1 MSRSRHGRSS
11 KLVRKEDLSK
21 KKTSQLNKASKIMTK
36 KVTLVKALS
45 TGKLKQLMQERN
57 NVKKKSKTKPPV
69 PVRSLLTRAG
79 AARRSLDQTDVLFQ
93 NPESLSCN
101 GFTMSLR
108 STSLIQR
115 LSRPPVVVMRS
126 EKIPSSKTLEKEDKC
141 KYGVLAESKEC
152 IEIEKETDKSQESLI
167 SPDKEDPIVVTS
179 VAAPSK
185 DNGQEN
191 MPFNE
196 DATWFQH
203 IENSMKSIPT
213 HSSLLTQIS
222 EVSEENCK
230 CEGLFLEKL
239 LNDSSDPVQALAQD
253 SMPIPLFKNAA
264 HVVTSKSS
272 PNMQLKDLDSRA
284 KFLKLAD
291 SYLEPLKEK
300 PDSYQ
305 PSCYKGNSEL
315 DLQDIMVPSGSIF
328 PTSLADYLLAGAD
341 QQEAI
346 HGSLDQPVT
355 QNTASDLQEAHGAMQ
370 TWTLDS
376 GQIASSLPNFEK
388 SLVAATTGI
397 VDQEMLKPYDTCLL
411 SKLPSNNHNF
421 TIIPESELNK
431 ESNPLSEDPKL
442 APSDPGQMDGES
454 LRISAANVISVSMAF
469 SSPTSYTC
477 PFSYTTLLPT
487 LEKKK
492 RKRCGIC
499 EPCQQKVNCGECIY
513 CKKRKYSH
521 QVCKMRKCEELKK
534 KPMVIVPFE
543 VIKENKRPQRE
554 KKPKVLK
561 IHLENKLVNG
571 PRSESME
578 NNKCGNGEKQRLKLN
593 QNILENVQTNEE
605 DTMTGI
611 EVEKWSENKKSHLT
625 IHVKG
630 DTSGPATE
638 TENLKNSED
647 NEKKTLL
654 SDLTEPPKFFAQ
666 TVKNGIKNVYYS
678 PAEADVSLKK
688 VKFEKTPEF
697 IDHDTESHLAPSLG
711 STTSSEDRAGALVPG
726 IYHAHLKKEESI
738 LVLQKTDSICHS
750 TQDPTDIFLNS
761 NISAQ
766 ENPSHVVTWGKG
778 FNQEEVTEREPIR
791 ELKQDTSLIQPCLLS
806 LMRDRRLTLEQVV
819 AIEALTQLSETPS
832 ENSSQSK
839 SEKIGETAQVTTNL
853 LHSCKAILCSV
864 GSPAGK
870 DFQDPD
876 LKIDSLVLHPCPSLE
891 KQTPRKPVLY
901 NGQNNS
907 KLHNSLMTN
916 HSASKTHA
924 SSRVTKSGTI
934 IEPSSNSSRNHSN
947 KEIVLQGRITVGK
960 CAKSAHGLQTS
971 SQLAFCRQLQE
982 STSKKFDSKNNLS
995 YRNTSHSQI
1004 EEDVAAQLTQLAS
1017 IIESNNAKLEGK
1029 EGAKTFPIL
1038 ECHNAQ
1044 QKYNQEQSSFQE
1056 KPPVPIRNNRGSLL
1070 AKQKPSSY
1078 KRGKSASWKQRLKKK
1093 PQAKSSQQNDQSER
1107 EHLAWQYSKF
1117 HDLWV
1122 GSKLRRLGYISSR
1135 EFHAT
1140 MIERNPLLTKVPKPL
1155 TQSTLSS
1162 QHKKLFL
1169 PLTQIKF
1176 HRHLPESAQEK
1187 MKEKLFGF
1195 EEITEHEKSGGID
1208 PLTGGV
1214 VPAGLQQSG
1223 GSSTDSLSL
1232 FHLCTESPLSRPS
1245 SSVQVFTENGNNS
1258 QVQQS
1263 VNVSQSLNQYSQRAG
1278 ATAGEDQTQFQQDV
1292 EEQPRSQRWQTL
1304 PAPSCD
1310 NLVPGTIKTL
1320 RNEKATCPGG
1330 TTVGTSSSSGA
1341 ITSHSVGDSG
1351 NSPRKNTL
1359 SCFLESPMT
1368 FLDTPTKNLID
1379 TPTKKGSSELP
1390 SCSCVEQIIEKD
1402 EGPYYTHLGT
1412 GPSVAAV
1419 REIME
1424 ARYGEKGRAI
1434 RIEVVVYTGKEGRS
1448 SQGCPIAKWVIR
1460 RSSDE
1465 EKLLCLVRQRAGH
1478 HCQTAVIVILIL
1490 AWEGIPHLLADTL
1503 YQELT
1508 QSLNKYGCPTT
1519 RRCALNEDRT
1529 CACQGL
1535 DPETCGASFSFGCSW
1550 SMYFNGCKFARS
1562 KNPRRFRLIADD
1574 PKEEESLE
1582 SNLQTLATDVAPVY
1596 KKLAPDAF
1604 QNQVENEH
1612 LGSDCRLGRKDGRP
1626 FSGVTACI
1634 DFCAHAHKDTHN
1646 MNNGSTVV
1654 CTLTKEDNRS
1664 VGVVPKDEQLHVLP
1678 LYKISQTDEFG
1689 TKEGLEAKI
1698 KTGAIQVLTAFPR
1711 EVRMLAEPVRATKK
1725 KKADI
1730 RRGPAEKPGQMP
1742 KKHPPPG
1749 KFKNGPPEVRTKA
1762 PQFLGNKTESL
1773 QPDGKSEL
1781 PDPHFN
1787 LHHAA
1792 NTTSYSWIKSIHHPL
1807 KGSNLPLNSSLTP
1820 VSGLTTTS
1828 FQNDSEIS
1836 YGFSDQGSVPP
1847 WTVVSTKYSGAN
1859 AVTEECPGLLLNA
1872 EPAPFPG
1879 MVSTMTD
1886 PQIHTDLPTDP
1897 DEHLISNVT
1906 KFQPPSLLSP
1916 VTQIASPGDSTPVKS
1931 DNEHKT
1937 GSSEIAA
1944 LASSLVHPSRQ
1955 EPELTAHFPSVPEQ
1969 IPSDELT
1976 ESADSEEKSEEMWS
1990 DSEHNFLDDNI
2001 GGVAVAPSHG
2011 SVLIECARRELH
2023 ATTPLRKPNRNH
2035 PTRISLVFYQH
2046 KNLNEPRHGWAVWE
2060 AKMAE
2065 RAREKE
2071 REAERLATENA
2082 NNQKTKQPTESP
2094 EIFCEENELNQIPS
2108 RKALTVTH
2116 DNVITVSS
2124 YALTQ
2129 VAGPYNHWV

>member
-1 MSRSRHGRSS
+1 MSYSRHGRSS
-11 KLVRKEDLSK
+11 KLVTKEDLSK
-21 KKTSQLNKASKIMTK
+21 KKTSQVNKASKIMTK
-36 KVTLVKALS
+36 KVTLVKALH

-57 NVKKKSKTKPPV
+57 NVKKKSKPPV
-69 PVRSLLTRAG
+69 PARSLLTRAK

-108 STSLIQR
+108 STSLIRR
-115 LSRPPVVVMRS
+115 LSRPPVVVARQ
-126 EKIPSSKTLEKEDKC
+126 IPSSKTLEKGDKC
-141 KYGVLAESKEC
+141 KYRVLAQSKEQ
-152 IEIEKETDKSQESLI
+152 IEKGTDQSQENLI
-167 SPDKEDPIVVTS
+167 SPDE
-179 VAAPSK
+179 K
-185 DNGQEN
+185 DLIIISSDISPNKANGQEN
-191 MPFNE
+191 IPFNE
-196 DATWFQH
+196 DASCLQCV
-203 IENSMKSIPT
+203 EDSIKNIPI
-213 HSSLLTQIS
+213 HSNLPTQIS

-230 CEGLFLEKL
+230 PEGLFLEKL
-239 LNDSSDPVQALAQD
+239 LNDSIDPVQALAQD
-253 SMPIPLFKNAA
+253 PMPTPLFKSAVP
-264 HVVTSKSS
+264 VVTSKIH
-272 PNMQLKDLDSRA
+272 PNIHLEDLGSQA
-284 KFLKLAD
+284 KFLELPD
-291 SYLEPLKEK
+291 SPLEPMKEK
-300 PDSYQ
+300 SDSHL
-305 PSCYKGNSEL
+305 PSCCKSKSKL
-315 DLQDIMVPSGSIF
+315 DLQNIVVPTRSIF
-328 PTSLADYLLAGAD
+328 PTSLANYLLTESD
-341 QQEAI
+341 LQETI

-355 QNTASDLQEAHGAMQ
+355 QSTTSDLLEAHGAMQ
-370 TWTLDS
+370 TLTLNS
-376 GQIASSLPNFEK
+376 SQLTNSLPNFEK
-388 SLVAATTGI
+388 GLVGSTTAI
-397 VDQEMLKPYDTCLL
+397 VDQEMRKPNDTF
-411 SKLPSNNHNF
+411 LPSELPFNNHNI
-421 TIIPESELNK
+421 TVVSESELTK
-431 ESNPLSEDPKL
+431 ESNPLSKDPKL
-442 APSDPGQMDGES
+442 APSDPAQLDEKS
-454 LRISAANVISVSMAF
+454 LQISATNVISVSMAF
-469 SSPTSYTC
+469 SSTTSYSC

-492 RKRCGIC
+492 RKRCGVC
-499 EPCQQKVNCGECIY
+499 EPCQQKTNCGECIY

-534 KPMVIVPFE
+534 KPMVLVPFE
-543 VIKENKRPQRE
+543 
-554 KKPKVLK
+554 
-561 IHLENKLVNG
+561 IHLDNKLVNG

-578 NNKCGNGEKQRLKLN
+578 NSKYGNGEKQTLKLN

-611 EVEKWSENKKSHLT
+611 EVEKKWSENKKSHLT

-630 DTSGPATE
+630 DINVPTAE
-638 TENLKNSED
+638 TENLKTSEE
-647 NEKKTLL
+647 NEKKNLL
-654 SDLTEPPKFFAQ
+654 SDLIEPSKLFAQ

-688 VKFEKTPEF
+688 VKFEKNTDL
-697 IDHDTESHLAPSLG
+697 IDHDTESNLPLSLG
-711 STTSSEDRAGALVPG
+711 NTISSDNRAGALVPG
-726 IYHAHLKKEESI
+726 IYHAHLMREDNI
-738 LVLQKTDSICHS
+738 LMIQKTDSSCHS
-750 TQDPTDIFLNS
+750 TQDLAGICLNS
-761 NISAQ
+761 NSSAQ
-766 ENPSHVVTWGKG
+766 ENLSHVVTRGKG
-778 FNQEEVTEREPIR
+778 FKQEVPENQPIK
-791 ELKQDTSLIQPCLLS
+791 ELKQDDSLVQPCLLS

-819 AIEALTQLSETPS
+819 AIEALTQLSEAPS
-832 ENSSQSK
+832 ENSLPSK
-839 SEKIGETAQVTTNL
+839 SEKDEETAQLTTNL
-853 LHSCKAILCSV
+853 LHSCKAIFCSV

-870 DFQDPD
+870 DFQDPN
-876 LKIDSLVLHPCPSLE
+876 LKIDSLVLHPCPLE
-891 KQTPRKPVLY
+891 KPTPRKSVLY
-901 NGQNNS
+901 NGQKNS

-916 HSASKTHA
+916 HSTTKTQT
-924 SSRVTKSGTI
+924 SSRVTKSGSIT
-934 IEPSSNSSRNHSN
+934 EPSSSRNHSN
-947 KEIVLQGRITVGK
+947 KEIVLQGRITVGRCDK
-960 CAKSAHGLQTS
+960 NAHGLQAS
-971 SQLAFCRQLQE
+971 SKLAFCRQLQE
-982 STSKKFDSKNNLS
+982 SGSKKFDSKNNLS
-995 YRNTSHSQI
+995 YRVTPHSQI
-1004 EEDVAAQLTQLAS
+1004 EEDVAAQLAQLAS
-1017 IIESNNAKLEGK
+1017 IIESNNAKLEEK
-1029 EGAKTFPIL
+1029 ERAKTSPSL
-1038 ECHNAQ
+1038 ECHNVQ
-1044 QKYNQEQSSFQE
+1044 QKCNQEQSSFQE
-1056 KPPVPIRNNRGSLL
+1056 KSPVPIRNNRSSLL
-1070 AKQKPSSY
+1070 AKQKPSSH
-1078 KRGKSASWKQRLKKK
+1078 KKGKSASWKQKLKKK
-1093 PQAKSSQQNDQSER
+1093 PQAKNNQQNDQSER

-1140 MIERNPLLTKVPKPL
+1140 MIERNPLLTKAPKPL
-1155 TQSTLSS
+1155 TQSPLSS

-1195 EEITEHEKSGGID
+1195 EEITKHTKSEGID

-1214 VPAGLQQSG
+1214 VPASLPQSG
-1223 GSSTDSLSL
+1223 GSSTDPLSL
-1232 FHLCTESPLSRPS
+1232 FHLYTKSPLSRPS
-1245 SSVQVFTENGNNS
+1245 GNVQLFTEKGNHS

-1263 VNVSQSLNQYSQRAG
+1263 VNVNQPFNQYSQRAG
-1278 ATAGEDQTQFQQDV
+1278 ATAGGDQTQQDA
-1292 EEQPRSQRWQTL
+1292 EELPRSPRL
-1304 PAPSCD
+1304 PVLPM
-1310 NLVPGTIKTL
+1310 VPGTLQTL
-1320 RNEKATCPGG
+1320 RNENAACPGG
-1330 TTVGTSSSSGA
+1330 TTMVPSHSSGA
-1341 ITSHSVGDSG
+1341 VTSHGIGNSG
-1351 NSPRKNTL
+1351 NSKGKNTL

-1368 FLDTPTKNLID
+1368 FLDPPTKNLID
-1379 TPTKKGSSELP
+1379 TPTKKGPSELP

-1434 RIEVVVYTGKEGRS
+1434 RIEVVVYTGKEGKS

-1582 SNLQTLATDVAPVY
+1582 SNLQNLATDVAPVY

-1711 EVRMLAEPVRATKK
+1711 EVRMLAEPVRASKK

-1730 RRGPAEKPGQMP
+1730 RRMPAEKAGQVP
-1742 KKHPPPG
+1742 KKHPPPV
-1749 KFKNGPPEVRTKA
+1749 KVKNGPPEMPTKA
-1762 PQFLGNKTESL
+1762 PQLLGNKTEAL
-1773 QPDGKSEL
+1773 QTDIKSEV
-1781 PDPHFN
+1781 PDPRFN
-1787 LHHAA
+1787 LHSVA

-1807 KGSNLPLNSSLTP
+1807 KGTNLPLNSSLTAM
-1820 VSGLTTTS
+1820 SGLATTS

-1836 YGFSDQGSVPP
+1836 YGFSDQGSIPP

-1859 AVTEECPGLLLNA
+1859 AVTKECSGLLLNA
-1872 EPAPFPG
+1872 EPPSFSG
-1879 MVSTMTD
+1879 MASTKAD
-1886 PQIHTDLPTDP
+1886 SQIQADLPTGSV
-1897 DEHLISNVT
+1897 EHLISNMA
-1906 KFQPPSLLSP
+1906 KFQPPSLLPP
-1916 VTQIASPGDSTPVKS
+1916 VTQITGPSESTLVKS
-1931 DNEHKT
+1931 DSERKT
-1937 GSSEIAA
+1937 TETAA
-1944 LASSLVHPSRQ
+1944 LASSLANPSQ
-1955 EPELTAHFPSVPEQ
+1955 PEPELATHFPSAAEQ
-1969 IPSDELT
+1969 VPSDELT

-2023 ATTPLRKPNRNH
+2023 ATTPIRKPNRNH

-2082 NNQKTKQPTESP
+2082 TNQKTKQPTESS
-2094 EIFCEENELNQIPS
+2094 EIFCEENEFNKIPS

>member
-1 MSRSRHGRSS
+1 MSQSRHGRSS

-36 KVTLVKALS
+36 KMTLVKTLS
-45 TGKLKQLMQERN
+45 AGKLKQLMQERN

-69 PVRSLLTRAG
+69 PIRSLLTRAR
-79 AARRSLDQTDVLFQ
+79 AARRCLDQTDVLFQ

-101 GFTMSLR
+101 GFTMALR
-108 STSLIQR
+108 STSLIHR
-115 LSRPPVVVMRS
+115 LSRPAVVLTRS
-126 EKIPSSKTLEKEDKC
+126 EKIPSSKTLEKEDKR
-141 KYGVLAESKEC
+141 KYGVLADSKKNIVEM
-152 IEIEKETDKSQESLI
+152 EKETNQSQKSLI
-167 SPDKEDPIVVTS
+167 SPEKEDPIVVTS
-179 VAAPSK
+179 NASPSK
-185 DNGQEN
+185 KNGQEIT
-191 MPFNE
+191 PFKE
-196 DATWFQH
+196 VATLENPITH
-203 IENSMKSIPT
+203 INT
-213 HSSLLTQIS
+213 HSSLPTQIS
-222 EVSEENCK
+222 KASEDNCK
-230 CEGLFLEKL
+230 CEGPLFEKL
-239 LNDSSDPVQALAQD
+239 LTDSSDPVQALSQD
-253 SMPIPLFKNAA
+253 PMPIPLFKSAA

-272 PNMQLKDLDSRA
+272 PNVHLEDLGSRA
-284 KFLKLAD
+284 EFLKQTD
-291 SYLEPLKEK
+291 SSLDPIKEK
-300 PDSYQ
+300 ANSHQ
-305 PSCYKGNSEL
+305 SSCYKDKSEL
-315 DLQDIMVPSGSIF
+315 DLQNIMVPNGSIF
-328 PTSLADYLLAGAD
+328 PTSLANYLLAGSD
-341 QQEAI
+341 QQHVI
-346 HGSLDQPVT
+346 HDSLDQLVT
-355 QNTASDLQEAHGAMQ
+355 QSTTSDLLEAHGAIK
-370 TWTLDS
+370 TLTLDS

-388 SLVAATTGI
+388 TQSATDT
-397 VDQEMLKPYDTCLL
+397 VDQEMHKPCDTCLL
-411 SKLPSNNHNF
+411 SELPSNTHNF
-421 TIIPESELNK
+421 PIVPETELNK
-431 ESNPLSEDPKL
+431 ASNLLSEDPKM
-442 APSDPGQMDGES
+442 APSDSSQLDGKS
-454 LRISAANVISVSMAF
+454 LQINTTNVISVSMAF
-469 SSPTSYTC
+469 SSTTSYSC

-492 RKRCGIC
+492 RKRCGVC
-499 EPCQQKVNCGECIY
+499 GPCQQKVNCGECIY
-513 CKKRKYSH
+513 CKKEKYSH
-521 QVCKMRKCEELKK
+521 QICKMRKCEELKK

-554 KKPKVLK
+554 KKSKVFK
-561 IHLENKLVNG
+561 IHLDNNLVNG

-578 NNKCGNGEKQRLKLN
+578 NSKCSNGEKQRLKLN

-605 DTMTGI
+605 DTMTGV
-611 EVEKWSENKKSHLT
+611 EVEKWAENKKSHLT
-625 IHVKG
+625 IHVQG
-630 DTSGPATE
+630 DISGPAPE
-638 TENLKNSED
+638 TENLKKSED
-647 NEKKTLL
+647 HEKKTLL
-654 SDLTEPPKFFAQ
+654 SDLIEPPKSFAQ

-688 VKFEKTPEF
+688 VKLEKNPDL
-697 IDHDTESHLAPSLG
+697 IDHDTESNPTPSLG
-711 STTSSEDRAGALVPG
+711 NTTSSDNRAGALVPG
-726 IYHAHLKKEESI
+726 VYNTHLKREENI
-738 LVLQKTDSICHS
+738 LVIQKTDPICHS
-750 TQDPTDIFLNS
+750 AQDPTDSVLKS
-761 NISAQ
+761 NIDAQ
-766 ENPSHVVTWGKG
+766 ENPPHIITWGKG
-778 FNQEEVTEREPIR
+778 EAPESKHIS
-791 ELKQDTSLIQPCLLS
+791 ELKQYNSPVQPCLLS
-806 LMRDRRLTLEQVV
+806 LMRDRRLTLEQIV
-819 AIEALTQLSETPS
+819 AIEALTQLSQAPS
-832 ENSSQSK
+832 ENSSPSK
-839 SEKIGETAQVTTNL
+839 SEKYEETAQLTTNL
-853 LHSCKAILCSV
+853 LHNCKTILCSV

-870 DFQDPD
+870 DFQDPN

-907 KLHNSLMTN
+907 KWHNSLMTN
-916 HSASKTHA
+916 HSTSKTHA
-924 SSRVTKSGTI
+924 SSKVIKSGSIT
-934 IEPSSNSSRNHSN
+934 EPGSNSPRNHSN
-947 KEIVLQGRITVGK
+947 KEIVLQGRITVGR
-960 CAKSAHGLQTS
+960 CSKSTHGLQTS
-971 SQLAFCRQLQE
+971 SKLEFCRQLQE
-982 STSKKFDSKNNLS
+982 STSKNFDSKNDLS
-995 YRNTSHSQI
+995 HRTTPHSQI

-1017 IIESNNAKLEGK
+1017 IIESNNAKREEK
-1029 EGAKTFPIL
+1029 EGAKMFPSL

-1044 QKYNQEQSSFQE
+1044 QKSKQEQSSFQE
-1056 KPPVPIRNNRGSLL
+1056 KPPVPIQNNHSSLL
-1070 AKQKPSSY
+1070 AKQKSSSH

-1093 PQAKSSQQNDQSER
+1093 PPAKSIQQNDQSER
-1107 EHLAWQYSKF
+1107 ERLAWQYSKF

-1122 GSKLRRLGYISSR
+1122 GSKLRRLGYVSSR

-1140 MIERNPLLTKVPKPL
+1140 MIERSPSLTKVPKPL
-1155 TQSTLSS
+1155 TQSPLSS
-1162 QHKKLFL
+1162 QHKKRFL

-1187 MKEKLFGF
+1187 MKEKRFGF
-1195 EEITEHEKSGGID
+1195 EEMADHTKSEEVD
-1208 PLTGGV
+1208 PPTGRV
-1214 VPAGLQQSG
+1214 VPEGLQQSG
-1223 GSSTDSLSL
+1223 GSSTDPFSL
-1232 FHLCTESPLSRPS
+1232 FHLHTKPPLSRPS
-1245 SSVQVFTENGNNS
+1245 DNVQVFTEKGDNS
-1258 QVQQS
+1258 QVQHS
-1263 VNVSQSLNQYSQRAG
+1263 VNVNQSLNQYNQRAG
-1278 ATAGEDQTQFQQDV
+1278 ATAGVDQTQFQQDA
-1292 EEQPRSQRWQTL
+1292 EEQLRSQRQHML
-1304 PAPSCD
+1304 PAPSCATP
-1310 NLVPGTIKTL
+1310 VPGTVQTL
-1320 RNEKATCPGG
+1320 RNESTACPGG
-1330 TTVGTSSSSGA
+1330 ASVAAANNSSGLV
-1341 ITSHSVGDSG
+1341 TSQGVGDLGSFPG
-1351 NSPRKNTL
+1351 KNTL

-1379 TPTKKGSSELP
+1379 TPTKKGPSELP

-1434 RIEVVVYTGKEGRS
+1434 RIEVVVYTGKEGKS

-1574 PKEEESLE
+1574 PKEEENLE

-1664 VGVVPKDEQLHVLP
+1664 VGVIPKDEQLHVLP

-1689 TKEGLEAKI
+1689 TREGLEAKI

-1725 KKADI
+1725 KKVDV
-1730 RRGPAEKPGQMP
+1730 RRAPAEKPGQVP
-1742 KKHPPPG
+1742 KKHPPLV
-1749 KFKNGPPEVRTKA
+1749 KFKNESPEMHPKA
-1762 PQFLGNKTESL
+1762 SQLLGNKTETL
-1773 QPDGKSEL
+1773 QPDVKNEL
-1781 PDPHFN
+1781 SDSHFN
-1787 LHHAA
+1787 LHSVA
-1792 NTTSYSWIKSIHHPL
+1792 NTTNYSWIKSIHHPL
-1807 KGSNLPLNSSLTP
+1807 KGTNLPLNSSLTP
-1820 VSGLTTTS
+1820 LSGLAATS

-1859 AVTEECPGLLLNA
+1859 AGTEECPGLLLNA
-1872 EPAPFPG
+1872 EPASFSGVASTVTNPQLHADFSPG
-1879 MVSTMTD
+1879 PV
-1886 PQIHTDLPTDP
+1886 
-1897 DEHLISNVT
+1897 EHLISDPT
-1906 KFQPPSLLSP
+1906 KFQPPSLLPP
-1916 VTQIASPGDSTPVKS
+1916 VTQIAGPGDFTPGKS
-1931 DNEHKT
+1931 DSDEHMT
-1937 GSSEIAA
+1937 GPREAAA
-1944 LASSLVHPSRQ
+1944 LASSLVYPRRQ
-1955 EPELTAHFPSVPEQ
+1955 EPEPAAHFPTATEQ
-1969 IPSDELT
+1969 VPSDELT

-2023 ATTPLRKPNRNH
+2023 ATTPIRKPNRNH

-2071 REAERLATENA
+2071 REAEKLATENA
-2082 NNQKTKQPTESP
+2082 MNQKTKQPPESP
-2094 EIFCEENELNQIPS
+2094 EIFCEQNELNQIPS

>member
-1 MSRSRHGRSS
+1 MRGPRLAAAAAQPRSCAAHSMP
-11 KLVRKEDLSK
+11 
-21 KKTSQLNKASKIMTK
+21 QL
-36 KVTLVKALS
+36 
-45 TGKLKQLMQERN
+45 
-57 NVKKKSKTKPPV
+57 
-69 PVRSLLTRAG
+69 G
-79 AARRSLDQTDVLFQ
+79 AAWV
-93 NPESLSCN
+93 
-101 GFTMSLR
+101 
-108 STSLIQR
+108 
-115 LSRPPVVVMRS
+115 PPRWGRV
-126 EKIPSSKTLEKEDKC
+126 K
-141 KYGVLAESKEC
+141 
-152 IEIEKETDKSQESLI
+152 
-167 SPDKEDPIVVTS
+167 
-179 VAAPSK
+179 
-185 DNGQEN
+185 
-191 MPFNE
+191 
-196 DATWFQH
+196 
-203 IENSMKSIPT
+203 
-213 HSSLLTQIS
+213 
-222 EVSEENCK
+222 
-230 CEGLFLEKL
+230 
-239 LNDSSDPVQALAQD
+239 PVQAVLCLSRARRRLPGRGQAQA
-253 SMPIPLFKNAA
+253 SRAEPVLESARRPAARLPGCPAARARRGAAIGCTAPLFWGCFCRRHAERTVAVRGAGQPGLPRGTMSPSPPSARLDGPAA
-264 HVVTSKSS
+264 E
-272 PNMQLKDLDSRA
+272 A
-284 KFLKLAD
+284 AAAAGAG
-291 SYLEPLKEK
+291 
-300 PDSYQ
+300 
-305 PSCYKGNSEL
+305 YKGKQE
-315 DLQDIMVPSGSIF
+315 
-328 PTSLADYLLAGAD
+328 TS
-341 QQEAI
+341 
-346 HGSLDQPVT
+346 
-355 QNTASDLQEAHGAMQ
+355 
-370 TWTLDS
+370 
-376 GQIASSLPNFEK
+376 
-388 SLVAATTGI
+388 
-397 VDQEMLKPYDTCLL
+397 
-411 SKLPSNNHNF
+411 
-421 TIIPESELNK
+421 
-431 ESNPLSEDPKL
+431 
-442 APSDPGQMDGES
+442 
-454 LRISAANVISVSMAF
+454 
-469 SSPTSYTC
+469 
-477 PFSYTTLLPT
+477 
-487 LEKKK
+487 
-492 RKRCGIC
+492 
-499 EPCQQKVNCGECIY
+499 
-513 CKKRKYSH
+513 
-521 QVCKMRKCEELKK
+521 
-534 KPMVIVPFE
+534 
-543 VIKENKRPQRE
+543 
-554 KKPKVLK
+554 
-561 IHLENKLVNG
+561 
-571 PRSESME
+571 
-578 NNKCGNGEKQRLKLN
+578 
-593 QNILENVQTNEE
+593 
-605 DTMTGI
+605 
-611 EVEKWSENKKSHLT
+611 
-625 IHVKG
+625 
-630 DTSGPATE
+630 
-638 TENLKNSED
+638 
-647 NEKKTLL
+647 
-654 SDLTEPPKFFAQ
+654 
-666 TVKNGIKNVYYS
+666 
-678 PAEADVSLKK
+678 
-688 VKFEKTPEF
+688 
-697 IDHDTESHLAPSLG
+697 
-711 STTSSEDRAGALVPG
+711 
-726 IYHAHLKKEESI
+726 
-738 LVLQKTDSICHS
+738 
-750 TQDPTDIFLNS
+750 
-761 NISAQ
+761 
-766 ENPSHVVTWGKG
+766 
-778 FNQEEVTEREPIR
+778 
-791 ELKQDTSLIQPCLLS
+791 
-806 LMRDRRLTLEQVV
+806 
-819 AIEALTQLSETPS
+819 
-832 ENSSQSK
+832 
-839 SEKIGETAQVTTNL
+839 
-853 LHSCKAILCSV
+853 
-864 GSPAGK
+864 
-870 DFQDPD
+870 
-876 LKIDSLVLHPCPSLE
+876 
-891 KQTPRKPVLY
+891 
-901 NGQNNS
+901 
-907 KLHNSLMTN
+907 
-916 HSASKTHA
+916 
-924 SSRVTKSGTI
+924 
-934 IEPSSNSSRNHSN
+934 
-947 KEIVLQGRITVGK
+947 
-960 CAKSAHGLQTS
+960 
-971 SQLAFCRQLQE
+971 
-982 STSKKFDSKNNLS
+982 
-995 YRNTSHSQI
+995 
-1004 EEDVAAQLTQLAS
+1004 
-1017 IIESNNAKLEGK
+1017 EGK
-1029 EGAKTFPIL
+1029 E
-1038 ECHNAQ
+1038 AQ
-1044 QKYNQEQSSFQE
+1044 SF
-1056 KPPVPIRNNRGSLL
+1056 K
-1070 AKQKPSSY
+1070 
-1078 KRGKSASWKQRLKKK
+1078 
-1093 PQAKSSQQNDQSER
+1093 
-1107 EHLAWQYSKF
+1107 
-1117 HDLWV
+1117 
-1122 GSKLRRLGYISSR
+1122 
-1135 EFHAT
+1135 
-1140 MIERNPLLTKVPKPL
+1140 
-1155 TQSTLSS
+1155 
-1162 QHKKLFL
+1162 
-1169 PLTQIKF
+1169 
-1176 HRHLPESAQEK
+1176 
-1187 MKEKLFGF
+1187 
-1195 EEITEHEKSGGID
+1195 
-1208 PLTGGV
+1208 
-1214 VPAGLQQSG
+1214 
-1223 GSSTDSLSL
+1223 
-1232 FHLCTESPLSRPS
+1232 
-1245 SSVQVFTENGNNS
+1245 
-1258 QVQQS
+1258 
-1263 VNVSQSLNQYSQRAG
+1263 
-1278 ATAGEDQTQFQQDV
+1278 
-1292 EEQPRSQRWQTL
+1292 
-1304 PAPSCD
+1304 
-1310 NLVPGTIKTL
+1310 
-1320 RNEKATCPGG
+1320 
-1330 TTVGTSSSSGA
+1330 
-1341 ITSHSVGDSG
+1341 
-1351 NSPRKNTL
+1351 
-1359 SCFLESPMT
+1359 
-1368 FLDTPTKNLID
+1368 
-1379 TPTKKGSSELP
+1379 
-1390 SCSCVEQIIEKD
+1390 EQIIEKD

>member
-45 TGKLKQLMQERN
+45 AGKLKQLMQERN
-57 NVKKKSKTKPPV
+57 NVKKKSKPKQPV
-69 PVRSLLTRAG
+69 PVRSLLTRAR

-115 LSRPPVVVMRS
+115 LSRPPVVITRP
-126 EKIPSSKTLEKEDKC
+126 EKIPSSKTLQKEDKR
-141 KYGVLAESKEC
+141 KYRILAESKEHTV
-152 IEIEKETDKSQESLI
+152 EIEKETEESQESLI
-167 SPDKEDPIVVTS
+167 SPDKEESIVVTS
-179 VAAPSK
+179 DASPSQ

-196 DATWFQH
+196 DVTRFQCVEDP
-203 IENSMKSIPT
+203 IKTIPT
-213 HSSLLTQIS
+213 HSILPTQIS
-222 EVSEENCK
+222 EASEENCR

-239 LNDSSDPVQALAQD
+239 LNDSSDTVQALTQD
-253 SMPIPLFKNAA
+253 PMPISLFKNAA
-264 HVVTSKSS
+264 HVVTSKPS
-272 PNMQLKDLDSRA
+272 PSMPLENLGSKA
-284 KFLKLAD
+284 EFLKLAD
-291 SYLEPLKEK
+291 SYLEPRKEK
-300 PDSYQ
+300 PDSHR
-305 PSCYKGNSEL
+305 PSCYKGKSEL
-315 DLQDIMVPSGSIF
+315 DLQNIMVPSRSIF
-328 PTSLADYLLAGAD
+328 PTSLANYLSTESD

-355 QNTASDLQEAHGAMQ
+355 QSTASDLLEAHGAMQ
-370 TWTLDS
+370 TLTLDS
-376 GQIASSLPNFEK
+376 GQIASSLPNLEK
-388 SLVAATTGI
+388 CLVASTTDR
-397 VDQEMLKPYDTCLL
+397 VDQELQKPDKCLL
-411 SKLPSNNHNF
+411 SELPSNNHNF
-421 TIIPESELNK
+421 TLVPESEVNK
-431 ESNPLSEDPKL
+431 ESNPFSEDPKL
-442 APSDPGQMDGES
+442 ALIDAGQLDGES
-454 LRISAANVISVSMAF
+454 LQISATNVISVSMAF
-469 SSPTSYTC
+469 SSTTSYSC

-492 RKRCGIC
+492 RKRCGVC
-499 EPCQQKVNCGECIY
+499 EPCQQKANCGECIS
-513 CKKRKYSH
+513 CKNRKYSH

-534 KPMVIVPFE
+534 KPMVIVPVE

-561 IHLENKLVNG
+561 IHLDNRLVNG

-578 NNKCGNGEKQRLKLN
+578 NSKCGNGEKQRLKLN
-593 QNILENVQTNEE
+593 QNILGNVQTNEE

-630 DTSGPATE
+630 DTGDPATE

-647 NEKKTLL
+647 NEKKTLS
-654 SDLTEPPKFFAQ
+654 SDLIEPPKLFAQ

-688 VKFEKTPEF
+688 VKFEKTPDL
-697 IDHDTESHLAPSLG
+697 IDHDTESNPPPYLG
-711 STTSSEDRAGALVPG
+711 NTTSSDNRAGALVPG
-726 IYHAHLKKEESI
+726 IYHAHLKREDNI
-738 LVLQKTDSICHS
+738 LVIQKTDSLCPS
-750 TQDPTDIFLNS
+750 PQDPTDIFLNS

-766 ENPSHVVTWGKG
+766 ENPSHAITLGKEIKQG
-778 FNQEEVTEREPIR
+778 EVPESKPIS
-791 ELKQDTSLIQPCLLS
+791 ELKYDDSLVEPCLLS

-819 AIEALTQLSETPS
+819 AIEALTQLSEAPS
-832 ENSSQSK
+832 ENSSPSK
-839 SEKIGETAQVTTNL
+839 PGKDEETAQLTTNL

-870 DFQDPD
+870 DFQDPN
-876 LKIDSLVLHPCPSLE
+876 LKIDSLVLHPCPPLE
-891 KQTPRKPVLY
+891 KQAPRKPVLY
-901 NGQNNS
+901 NGQNHS

-916 HSASKTHA
+916 HSTSKTHA
-924 SSRVTKSGTI
+924 SSRVTKSGSIT
-934 IEPSSNSSRNHSN
+934 EPNSHSSRNHTN
-947 KEIVLQGRITVGK
+947 KEIVLQGRITVGR

-971 SQLAFCRQLQE
+971 SKLAFCRQLQE
-982 STSKKFDSKNNLS
+982 STSKKFDSKNHLS
-995 YRNTSHSQI
+995 YRDTPHSQI

-1017 IIESNNAKLEGK
+1017 IIESNNAKREEK
-1029 EGAKTFPIL
+1029 EGAKTFPRL
-1038 ECHNAQ
+1038 DAQ

-1056 KPPVPIRNNRGSLL
+1056 KPPVPVRNNRGALL
-1070 AKQKPSSY
+1070 AKQKSSSH

-1093 PQAKSSQQNDQSER
+1093 PQAKSSQQNEQSER
-1107 EHLAWQYSKF
+1107 ERQAWQYSKF

-1155 TQSTLSS
+1155 TQSTFSS

-1176 HRHLPESAQEK
+1176 HKHLPESAQEK
-1187 MKEKLFGF
+1187 RKEKLFGF
-1195 EEITEHEKSGGID
+1195 EEITEHTTLEAINAPPGGAD
-1208 PLTGGV
+1208 
-1214 VPAGLQQSG
+1214 PAGLHQSG
-1223 GSSTDSLSL
+1223 WSSTDPLSQFNL
-1232 FHLCTESPLSRPS
+1232 YTKSPQSRPS
-1245 SSVQVFTENGNNS
+1245 GSVQVFTENGNNS
-1258 QVQQS
+1258 QGQQS
-1263 VNVSQSLNQYSQRAG
+1263 VNVNQSLNQYSQRAG
-1278 ATAGEDQTQFQQDV
+1278 ATAGEDQTPFQQDA
-1292 EEQPRSQRWQTL
+1292 EEQPRGQRLQML
-1304 PAPSCD
+1304 PASSCD
-1310 NLVPGTIKTL
+1310 TLVPGTIKTL
-1320 RNEKATCPGG
+1320 RNENAACPGG
-1330 TTVGTSSSSGA
+1330 ATVVTSDGSGPV
-1341 ITSHSVGDSG
+1341 TSHSVGDLG
-1351 NSPRKNTL
+1351 NSPGKNTL

-1379 TPTKKGSSELP
+1379 TPTKKGPSELP

-1434 RIEVVVYTGKEGRS
+1434 RIEVVVYTGKEGKS

-1574 PKEEESLE
+1574 PKEEEILE

-1725 KKADI
+1725 KKADVK
-1730 RRGPAEKPGQMP
+1730 RVPAEKPGQVP
-1742 KKHPPPG
+1742 KKHPPPV
-1749 KFKNGPPEVRTKA
+1749 KFKNGPPEMHTKA
-1762 PQFLGNKTESL
+1762 PQLLGNRTEAL
-1773 QPDGKSEL
+1773 QPDVKSEL
-1781 PDPHFN
+1781 PDSHFD
-1787 LHHAA
+1787 LHSVT

-1807 KGSNLPLNSSLTP
+1807 KGTNLPLNSSLTP
-1820 VSGLTTTS
+1820 MSGLATTS

-1872 EPAPFPG
+1872 DPASFPG
-1879 MVSTMTD
+1879 VASTVTD
-1886 PQIHTDLPTDP
+1886 PQIHTDLPIVP
-1897 DEHLISNVT
+1897 VEHLISNMA
-1906 KFQPPSLLSP
+1906 KCQPPSLSP
-1916 VTQIASPGDSTPVKS
+1916 PITQIASPGNSTSVKS
-1931 DNEHKT
+1931 DNEQKP
-1937 GSSEIAA
+1937 GPSEIDVLA
-1944 LASSLVHPSRQ
+1944 LPLVHPSRQ
-1955 EPELTAHFPSVPEQ
+1955 EPEQAAHFPSAAEQ
-1969 IPSDELT
+1969 VPSDELT
-1976 ESADSEEKSEEMWS
+1976 ESADSEEKPEEMWS

-2023 ATTPLRKPNRNH
+2023 ATTPIRKPNRNH

>member
-1 MSRSRHGRSS
+1 M
-11 KLVRKEDLSK
+11 
-21 KKTSQLNKASKIMTK
+21 
-36 KVTLVKALS
+36 
-45 TGKLKQLMQERN
+45 
-57 NVKKKSKTKPPV
+57 
-69 PVRSLLTRAG
+69 
-79 AARRSLDQTDVLFQ
+79 
-93 NPESLSCN
+93 
-101 GFTMSLR
+101 
-108 STSLIQR
+108 
-115 LSRPPVVVMRS
+115 
-126 EKIPSSKTLEKEDKC
+126 
-141 KYGVLAESKEC
+141 
-152 IEIEKETDKSQESLI
+152 
-167 SPDKEDPIVVTS
+167 
-179 VAAPSK
+179 
-185 DNGQEN
+185 
-191 MPFNE
+191 
-196 DATWFQH
+196 
-203 IENSMKSIPT
+203 ENS
-213 HSSLLTQIS
+213 
-222 EVSEENCK
+222 
-230 CEGLFLEKL
+230 
-239 LNDSSDPVQALAQD
+239 
-253 SMPIPLFKNAA
+253 
-264 HVVTSKSS
+264 
-272 PNMQLKDLDSRA
+272 
-284 KFLKLAD
+284 
-291 SYLEPLKEK
+291 
-300 PDSYQ
+300 
-305 PSCYKGNSEL
+305 
-315 DLQDIMVPSGSIF
+315 
-328 PTSLADYLLAGAD
+328 
-341 QQEAI
+341 
-346 HGSLDQPVT
+346 
-355 QNTASDLQEAHGAMQ
+355 
-370 TWTLDS
+370 
-376 GQIASSLPNFEK
+376 
-388 SLVAATTGI
+388 
-397 VDQEMLKPYDTCLL
+397 
-411 SKLPSNNHNF
+411 
-421 TIIPESELNK
+421 
-431 ESNPLSEDPKL
+431 
-442 APSDPGQMDGES
+442 
-454 LRISAANVISVSMAF
+454 
-469 SSPTSYTC
+469 
-477 PFSYTTLLPT
+477 
-487 LEKKK
+487 
-492 RKRCGIC
+492 
-499 EPCQQKVNCGECIY
+499 
-513 CKKRKYSH
+513 
-521 QVCKMRKCEELKK
+521 
-534 KPMVIVPFE
+534 
-543 VIKENKRPQRE
+543 
-554 KKPKVLK
+554 
-561 IHLENKLVNG
+561 
-571 PRSESME
+571 
-578 NNKCGNGEKQRLKLN
+578 KCGNGEKQRLKLN

-630 DTSGPATE
+630 DISGPA

-647 NEKKTLL
+647 NEKKNLL
-654 SDLTEPPKFFAQ
+654 SDLTEPPKLFAQ

-688 VKFEKTPEF
+688 VKFEKTPDL
-697 IDHDTESHLAPSLG
+697 IDHDTESHLTPSVG

-726 IYHAHLKKEESI
+726 ICHAHLKREESI
-738 LVLQKTDSICHS
+738 LVIKKTDPSCHS
-750 TQDPTDIFLNS
+750 TQDPTDIFLKS

-766 ENPSHVVTWGKG
+766 EDPSYVVTCEKG
-778 FNQEEVTEREPIR
+778 FQGEVPESKPIR
-791 ELKQDTSLIQPCLLS
+791 ELTQADSLLQPCLLS

-819 AIEALTQLSETPS
+819 AIEALTKLSEVPS
-832 ENSSQSK
+832 ENSSPFK
-839 SEKIGETAQVTTNL
+839 SEKDEDTAQVTTNL

-870 DFQDPD
+870 DFQDPN
-876 LKIDSLVLHPCPSLE
+876 LKIDSLVLHPCPSSE

-916 HSASKTHA
+916 HSTSKTHA
-924 SSRVTKSGTI
+924 SSRVTKSGSI

-947 KEIVLQGRITVGK
+947 KEIVLQGRITVGR
-960 CAKSAHGLQTS
+960 CAKSGHGLQTS
-971 SQLAFCRQLQE
+971 SKLAFCRQLQE

-995 YRNTSHSQI
+995 YRNTPHSQI

-1017 IIESNNAKLEGK
+1017 IIESNNAKLEEK
-1029 EGAKTFPIL
+1029 ESAKTFPSL
-1038 ECHNAQ
+1038 EHHNTQ
-1044 QKYNQEQSSFQE
+1044 QKYNQEQGPFQE
-1056 KPPVPIRNNRGSLL
+1056 KPPVPVRNNRGSLL
-1070 AKQKPSSY
+1070 TKQKSSSY
-1078 KRGKSASWKQRLKKK
+1078 KRGKSTTWKQRLKKK

-1107 EHLAWQYSKF
+1107 EHLAWQYRKF

-1187 MKEKLFGF
+1187 TKEKLFGF
-1195 EEITEHEKSGGID
+1195 EELTEHTKIEGID
-1208 PLTGGV
+1208 PLAGGV
-1214 VPAGLQQSG
+1214 APVGLQQSG
-1223 GSSTDSLSL
+1223 RSSTDPLSL
-1232 FHLCTESPLSRPS
+1232 FHLYTQSPLSRS
-1245 SSVQVFTENGNNS
+1245 SGSVQVFTEKGNNS
-1258 QVQQS
+1258 QVQPS
-1263 VNVSQSLNQYSQRAG
+1263 VNVNQSFNQYSQRAG
-1278 ATAGEDQTQFQQDV
+1278 ATAGEDQTQFQQDA
-1292 EEQPRSQRWQTL
+1292 EEQARSQRWQRL

-1310 NLVPGTIKTL
+1310 SPVLGTIQTL
-1320 RNEKATCPGG
+1320 RNENAACPGG

-1341 ITSHSVGDSG
+1341 IASHSVGDSG

-1379 TPTKKGSSELP
+1379 TPTKKGPSELP

-1434 RIEVVVYTGKEGRS
+1434 RIEVVVYTGKEGKS

-1574 PKEEESLE
+1574 PKEEENLE

-1730 RRGPAEKPGQMP
+1730 RRGPAEKPGQAP
-1742 KKHPPPG
+1742 KKHPPPV
-1749 KFKNGPPEVRTKA
+1749 KLKNAPPEVSTKA
-1762 PQFLGNKTESL
+1762 PQLLGNKTEAL
-1773 QPDGKSEL
+1773 QADLKSEP

-1787 LHHAA
+1787 LHSVA
-1792 NTTSYSWIKSIHHPL
+1792 NTSSYSWIKSIHHPL
-1807 KGSNLPLNSSLTP
+1807 KGTNLALNSSLAP
-1820 VSGLTTTS
+1820 VSGLATTS
-1828 FQNDSEIS
+1828 FPNDSDIS
-1836 YGFSDQGSVPP
+1836 YGFADRGGVPP
-1847 WTVVSTKYSGAN
+1847 WTVVSTEYSGAN
-1859 AVTEECPGLLLNA
+1859 AVTEECPGPVLND
-1872 EPAPFPG
+1872 EPAAFPG
-1879 MVSTMTD
+1879 TATTMTD
-1886 PQIHTDLPTDP
+1886 SQIRADLPP
-1897 DEHLISNVT
+1897 GPVEHLISNME
-1906 KFQPPSLLSP
+1906 KFQPPPSLPP
-1916 VTQIASPGDSTPVKS
+1916 VAQIASPSDSNQVKS
-1931 DNEHKT
+1931 DNDHKT
-1937 GSSEIAA
+1937 GPSEIAA
-1944 LASSLVHPSRQ
+1944 LVSSLVHPSSQ
-1955 EPELTAHFPSVPEQ
+1955 EPELAAHFPSAAEQ
-1969 IPSDELT
+1969 APSDELT

-2023 ATTPLRKPNRNH
+2023 ATTPIRKPNRNH

>member
-1 MSRSRHGRSS
+1 MALTRHGRSS

-45 TGKLKQLMQERN
+45 TEKLQQLMPESN
-57 NVKKKSKTKPPV
+57 NVKKKSKTKSPAPT
-69 PVRSLLTRAG
+69 RSLLTRAA

-101 GFTMSLR
+101 GFTMCLR
-108 STSLIQR
+108 STSLIRR
-115 LSRPPVVVMRS
+115 LSQPPVVITRPG
-126 EKIPSSKTLEKEDKC
+126 KIPPSKTLEKENKC
-141 KYGVLAESKEC
+141 ENGVLAVSKEH
-152 IEIEKETDKSQESLI
+152 IVETEKETDQSQEKVI
-167 SPDKEDPIVVTS
+167 STDNEEDPIVVTS
-179 VAAPSK
+179 DALPSK
-185 DNGQEN
+185 ENGQAV
-191 MPFNE
+191 E
-196 DATWFQH
+196 DPIT
-203 IENSMKSIPT
+203 SITT
-213 HSSLLTQIS
+213 HSSLPTQTS
-222 EVSEENCK
+222 ETLEENCK
-230 CEGLFLEKL
+230 CEGQFFEKL
-239 LNDSSDPVQALAQD
+239 LNDSSDTVRTLVQD
-253 SMPIPLFKNAA
+253 SMPIPLFNNAP
-264 HVVTSKSS
+264 HTVTSKPNLNMYLEDLGSRVKSLKLNDSS
-272 PNMQLKDLDSRA
+272 LEPMKENLDSHQ
-284 KFLKLAD
+284 
-291 SYLEPLKEK
+291 S
-300 PDSYQ
+300 
-305 PSCYKGNSEL
+305 SCYKGKPEL
-315 DLQDIMVPSGSIF
+315 DFQNIMVPSGSIF
-328 PTSLADYLLAGAD
+328 PTSFANYLLAGSD
-341 QQEAI
+341 QQEPI

-355 QNTASDLQEAHGAMQ
+355 QSTASDPLGGHGANQ
-370 TWTLDS
+370 TLTLDS
-376 GQIASSLPNFEK
+376 GQIASSFPNFEK
-388 SLVAATTGI
+388 SLVAFTKDILA
-397 VDQEMLKPYDTCLL
+397 QEMHKPQDTSLL
-411 SKLPSNNHNF
+411 SELPSNNHSF
-421 TIIPESELNK
+421 KIVPESGLKK
-431 ESNPLSEDPKL
+431 ESNSLSEDPKL
-442 APSDPGQMDGES
+442 ASSDLGQLDGQS
-454 LRISAANVISVSMAF
+454 SQISETNVISVSMAF
-469 SSPTSYTC
+469 SNTASYSY

-492 RKRCGIC
+492 RKRCGVC
-499 EPCQQKVNCGECIY
+499 EPCQKKENCGECVY
-513 CKKRKYSH
+513 CKNRKYSH
-521 QVCKMRKCEELKK
+521 HVCKMRKCEELKK
-534 KPMVIVPFE
+534 KPMVIVPLE

-554 KKPKVLK
+554 KKPKVFK
-561 IHLENKLVNG
+561 IHLDNKLVNG

-578 NNKCGNGEKQRLKLN
+578 NSKCGNDEKQRLKLN
-593 QNILENVQTNEE
+593 QNILENVQTTEE

-611 EVEKWSENKKSHLT
+611 EVEKWSENKKSPLT

-630 DTSGPATE
+630 DISGPVTE

-647 NEKKTLL
+647 NEKKTPL
-654 SDLTEPPKFFAQ
+654 SDLIEPPKLFAQ

-678 PAEADVSLKK
+678 PADADVSLKK
-688 VKFEKTPEF
+688 VKFETNANL
-697 IDHDTESHLAPSLG
+697 IDHDTESNPNPSLG
-711 STTSSEDRAGALVPG
+711 NTTSSDNRAGALVPG
-726 IYHAHLKKEESI
+726 IYHAHLKKEDNS
-738 LVLQKTDSICHS
+738 LVIQKTDSTCHS
-750 TQDPTDIFLNS
+750 TQYPTDTFLNH

-766 ENPSHVVTWGKG
+766 ENQSHIVTWEKRFDQG
-778 FNQEEVTEREPIR
+778 EVPESKPNR
-791 ELKQDTSLIQPCLLS
+791 ELAQDNSLVQPSLLT

-819 AIEALTQLSETPS
+819 AIEALTQLSEAPS
-832 ENSSQSK
+832 ENSSPSK
-839 SEKIGETAQVTTNL
+839 SDKNEETTNLTTNL

-864 GSPAGK
+864 GSSAGK
-870 DFQDPD
+870 DFQDPN
-876 LKIDSLVLHPCPSLE
+876 LKIDSVVLPPCPSLE
-891 KQTPRKPVLY
+891 KKTSRKPVLY

-907 KLHNSLMTN
+907 KYPSTLMTN
-916 HSASKTHA
+916 HNTSKTHA
-924 SSRVTKSGTI
+924 SSRVTKSGLIT
-934 IEPSSNSSRNHSN
+934 EPSSNSSRNHSN
-947 KEIVLQGRITVGK
+947 KEIVLQGRITVGR
-960 CAKSAHGLQTS
+960 CAKTSHGLHTS
-971 SQLAFCRQLQE
+971 SKLAFCRQLQE
-982 STSKKFDSKNNLS
+982 STGKRFDSKNNLS
-995 YRNTSHSQI
+995 YKNTPHSQI

-1017 IIESNNAKLEGK
+1017 IIESNNAKREEK
-1029 EGAKTFPIL
+1029 EGTKTLSSL
-1038 ECHNAQ
+1038 ESHDAQ

-1056 KPPVPIRNNRGSLL
+1056 KLPVPVQNNRGSLL
-1070 AKQKPSSY
+1070 AKQKPSSH
-1078 KRGKSASWKQRLKKK
+1078 KKGKSASWKQRLKKM
-1093 PQAKSSQQNDQSER
+1093 PPAKNNLQNDQSER
-1107 EHLAWQYSKF
+1107 ERLAWQYGKF

-1140 MIERNPLLTKVPKPL
+1140 MIEQNPLLTKVPKPL

-1162 QHKKLFL
+1162 PHKKVFL

-1195 EEITEHEKSGGID
+1195 KEVPEHMQPEAVDTLPRGA
-1208 PLTGGV
+1208 L
-1214 VPAGLQQSG
+1214 PAGLQQSG
-1223 GSSTDSLSL
+1223 GPSVDALSL
-1232 FHLCTESPLSRPS
+1232 FQLCSKSPLSRPS
-1245 SSVQVFTENGNNS
+1245 SNVQVFTENGHNS

-1263 VNVSQSLNQYSQRAG
+1263 VNVNQSLNQNSQKDG
-1278 ATAGEDQTQFQQDV
+1278 ATADDDQTQFQQDV
-1292 EEQPRSQRWQTL
+1292 EEPPRSQRLQSL
-1304 PAPSCD
+1304 PSPCCD
-1310 NLVPGTIKTL
+1310 TQVPGTIKTL
-1320 RNEKATCPGG
+1320 RNENAACPGG
-1330 TTVGTSSSSGA
+1330 RTASGLGVV
-1341 ITSHSVGDSG
+1341 TSHGATSDLGS
-1351 NSPRKNTL
+1351 SPGKNTL

-1368 FLDTPTKNLID
+1368 FLDTPTKNLLD
-1379 TPTKKGSSELP
+1379 TPTKKGPSELP

-1434 RIEVVVYTGKEGRS
+1434 RIEVVVYTGKEGKS

-1529 CACQGL
+1529 CACQGM

-1574 PKEEESLE
+1574 PKEEEILE
-1582 SNLQTLATDVAPVY
+1582 SNLQSLATDVAPVY

-1604 QNQVENEH
+1604 RNQVENEP
-1612 LGSDCRLGRKDGRP
+1612 LGPDCRLGRKDGRP

-1711 EVRMLAEPVRATKK
+1711 EVRMLAEPVKATKK
-1725 KKADI
+1725 KKVDI
-1730 RRGPAEKPGQMP
+1730 RRVQTEKPGQVP
-1742 KKHPPPG
+1742 KKHPPPV
-1749 KFKNGPPEVRTKA
+1749 KLKNGPLEAPNRA
-1762 PQFLGNKTESL
+1762 PQPLGNRTEAL
-1773 QPDGKSEL
+1773 QPEIKSEP
-1781 PDPHFN
+1781 PDSHFN
-1787 LHHAA
+1787 LHSVA

-1807 KGSNLPLNSSLTP
+1807 KGTNLPLNSPLTP
-1820 VSGLTTTS
+1820 VSGLATTS

-1859 AVTEECPGLLLNA
+1859 TVAKECPGLLLNA
-1872 EPAPFPG
+1872 KPASVPG
-1879 MVSTMTD
+1879 VASPMTD
-1886 PQIHTDLPTDP
+1886 PQIHADLPTGP
-1897 DEHLISNVT
+1897 VEHLVSNMAT
-1906 KFQPPSLLSP
+1906 FPPPSLLSP
-1916 VTQIASPGDSTPVKS
+1916 VPQIPSLDDSTPAKS
-1931 DNEHKT
+1931 DYEHKT
-1937 GSSEIAA
+1937 GPSEVAA
-1944 LASSLVHPSRQ
+1944 LAPSLANATKQELELAAPLSSA
-1955 EPELTAHFPSVPEQ
+1955 TEQ
-1969 IPSDELT
+1969 TPSDELT
-1976 ESADSEEKSEEMWS
+1976 ESADSEERSEEMWS

-2023 ATTPLRKPNRNH
+2023 ATTPIRKPNRNH

>member
-1 MSRSRHGRSS
+1 MSQSRHGRSS

-36 KVTLVKALS
+36 KMTLVKTLS
-45 TGKLKQLMQERN
+45 AGKLKQLMQERN

-69 PVRSLLTRAG
+69 PIRSLLTRAR
-79 AARRSLDQTDVLFQ
+79 AARRCLDQTDVLFQ

-101 GFTMSLR
+101 GFTMALR

-115 LSRPPVVVMRS
+115 LSRPAVVLTRS
-126 EKIPSSKTLEKEDKC
+126 EKISSSKTLEKEDKR
-141 KYGVLAESKEC
+141 KYGVLANSKEN
-152 IEIEKETDKSQESLI
+152 IVEMEKETNQSQKSLI
-167 SPDKEDPIVVTS
+167 SPEKDDPVVVTS
-179 VAAPSK
+179 NASPNK
-185 DNGQEN
+185 KNGQEIT
-191 MPFNE
+191 PFNE
-196 DATWFQH
+196 VATL
-203 IENSMKSIPT
+203 ENPTTHIPT
-213 HSSLLTQIS
+213 HSSLPTQIS
-222 EVSEENCK
+222 KASEDNFK
-230 CEGLFLEKL
+230 CEGPLFEKQ
-239 LNDSSDPVQALAQD
+239 LNDSSDPVQALSQD
-253 SMPIPLFKNAA
+253 PMPIPLFKSDA

-272 PNMQLKDLDSRA
+272 PNMHLEDLGSRA
-284 KFLKLAD
+284 EFLKQAD
-291 SYLEPLKEK
+291 SSLDPMKEK
-300 PDSYQ
+300 ADSPQ
-305 PSCYKGNSEL
+305 SSSYKDKSEL
-315 DLQDIMVPSGSIF
+315 DLQNTMVPNGPIF
-328 PTSLADYLLAGAD
+328 PTSLANYLLAGSE
-341 QQEAI
+341 QQDAI
-346 HGSLDQPVT
+346 HDSLDQPVT
-355 QNTASDLQEAHGAMQ
+355 QSTISDLLEAHGAVK
-370 TWTLDS
+370 TLTLDS

-388 SLVAATTGI
+388 TQSVTDR
-397 VDQEMLKPYDTCLL
+397 VDQEMHKPCDTCLL
-411 SKLPSNNHNF
+411 SELPSNTHNF
-421 TIIPESELNK
+421 TIVSETELDK
-431 ESNPLSEDPKL
+431 ATNPLSEDTKM
-442 APSDPGQMDGES
+442 APSNSSQLDGKT
-454 LRISAANVISVSMAF
+454 LQVNATNVISVSMAF
-469 SSPTSYTC
+469 SSTTSYSC

-492 RKRCGIC
+492 RKRCGVC
-499 EPCQQKVNCGECIY
+499 GPCQQKVNCGECVY
-513 CKKRKYSH
+513 CKKQKYSH
-521 QVCKMRKCEELKK
+521 QICKMRKCEELKK

-543 VIKENKRPQRE
+543 
-554 KKPKVLK
+554 
-561 IHLENKLVNG
+561 IHLENNLVNG

-578 NNKCGNGEKQRLKLN
+578 NNKCSNGEKQTLKLN

-605 DTMTGI
+605 DTMTGV
-611 EVEKWSENKKSHLT
+611 EVEKWAENKKSHLT

-630 DTSGPATE
+630 DNSGPATE
-638 TENLKNSED
+638 TENLKKSED

-654 SDLTEPPKFFAQ
+654 SDLIEPPKLFAQ

-688 VKFEKTPEF
+688 VKFEKNPDL
-697 IDHDTESHLAPSLG
+697 IDRDTESNSTPSLG
-711 STTSSEDRAGALVPG
+711 NTTSSDNRAGALVPG
-726 IYHAHLKKEESI
+726 VYNTHLKREDNI
-738 LVLQKTDSICHS
+738 LVIQKTDPICHS
-750 TQDPTDIFLNS
+750 TQDP
-761 NISAQ
+761 NILSKNNIDAQ
-766 ENPSHVVTWGKG
+766 ENPPHIITGGKG
-778 FNQEEVTEREPIR
+778 EAPESKHIS
-791 ELKQDTSLIQPCLLS
+791 ELKQYNSPVQPCLLS

-819 AIEALTQLSETPS
+819 AIEALTQLSEAPS
-832 ENSSQSK
+832 ENSSPSK
-839 SEKIGETAQVTTNL
+839 SEKYEETAQLTTDL

-870 DFQDPD
+870 DFQDPN
-876 LKIDSLVLHPCPSLE
+876 LKTDSLVLHPCPSLE

-916 HSASKTHA
+916 HSTSKTHA
-924 SSRVTKSGTI
+924 SPKVTKSGSV
-934 IEPSSNSSRNHSN
+934 IEPGSNSPRNHSN
-947 KEIVLQGRITVGK
+947 KEIVLQGRITVGR
-960 CAKSAHGLQTS
+960 CSKSAHGLQTS
-971 SQLAFCRQLQE
+971 SKLAFCRQLQE
-982 STSKKFDSKNNLS
+982 STSKNFDSKNDLS
-995 YRNTSHSQI
+995 HGTTPHSQI

-1017 IIESNNAKLEGK
+1017 IIESNNAKREEK
-1029 EGAKTFPIL
+1029 EGAEMFPSL

-1044 QKYNQEQSSFQE
+1044 QKSKQEQSSFQE
-1056 KPPVPIRNNRGSLL
+1056 KSPIPTQNNHSPLST
-1070 AKQKPSSY
+1070 KQKPSSH
-1078 KRGKSASWKQRLKKK
+1078 KRGKSPSWKQRLKKK
-1093 PQAKSSQQNDQSER
+1093 SPPKVSQQPDQNER
-1107 EHLAWQYSKF
+1107 ECLARQYSKF

-1122 GSKLRRLGYISSR
+1122 GSKLRRLGYVSSR

-1140 MIERNPLLTKVPKPL
+1140 MIERSPSLTKVPKPL

-1162 QHKKLFL
+1162 QHQKQFL

-1176 HRHLPESAQEK
+1176 HRHLPELAQEK
-1187 MKEKLFGF
+1187 MMEKRFGF
-1195 EEITEHEKSGGID
+1195 EELADHTKLDGVD
-1208 PLTGGV
+1208 LPTARLV
-1214 VPAGLQQSG
+1214 VPAGFQQSS
-1223 GSSTDSLSL
+1223 GSSTDPFSL
-1232 FHLCTESPLSRPS
+1232 FHLYTKSPLSRPS
-1245 SSVQVFTENGNNS
+1245 GNVQVFTEKGNNS
-1258 QVQQS
+1258 QVQHS
-1263 VNVSQSLNQYSQRAG
+1263 VNVNQFLNQYSQRAG
-1278 ATAGEDQTQFQQDV
+1278 ATAGEDQTQFQQDA
-1292 EEQPRSQRWQTL
+1292 EEQLRSQRQNML
-1304 PAPSCD
+1304 PAPSCAT
-1310 NLVPGTIKTL
+1310 LVPGTVQTL
-1320 RNEKATCPGG
+1320 RNESTACPGG
-1330 TTVGTSSSSGA
+1330 APVATANSSGA
-1341 ITSHSVGDSG
+1341 VTSHSVGDLGSF
-1351 NSPRKNTL
+1351 PEKNTL

-1379 TPTKKGSSELP
+1379 TPTRKGPSELP
-1390 SCSCVEQIIEKD
+1390 SCSCVEHIIEKD

-1434 RIEVVVYTGKEGRS
+1434 RIEVVVYTGKEGKS

-1535 DPETCGASFSFGCSW
+1535 DPDTCGASFSFGCSW

-1574 PKEEESLE
+1574 PKEEENLE
-1582 SNLQTLATDVAPVY
+1582 SNLQNLATDVAPVY

-1612 LGSDCRLGRKDGRP
+1612 LGSDCRLGHKDGRP
-1626 FSGVTACI
+1626 FSGVTACL

-1664 VGVVPKDEQLHVLP
+1664 VGVIPKDEQLHVLP

-1725 KKADI
+1725 KKADV
-1730 RRGPAEKPGQMP
+1730 RKAPAEKPGQVP
-1742 KKHPPPG
+1742 KKHPPPV
-1749 KFKNGPPEVRTKA
+1749 KFKNGSPEIHTKA
-1762 PQFLGNKTESL
+1762 SQLLGNKTETL
-1773 QPDGKSEL
+1773 QPDVKNEL
-1781 PDPHFN
+1781 SDPHFN
-1787 LHHAA
+1787 LHSVA
-1792 NTTSYSWIKSIHHPL
+1792 NTTNYSWIKSIHPPL
-1807 KGSNLPLNSSLTP
+1807 KGTNLPLNSSLTP
-1820 VSGLTTTS
+1820 LSGLAATS
-1828 FQNDSEIS
+1828 FQNDSGIS

-1859 AVTEECPGLLLNA
+1859 AVTEECPGLLLKA
-1872 EPAPFPG
+1872 EPANFSG
-1879 MVSTMTD
+1879 VASTMTN
-1886 PQIHTDLPTDP
+1886 PQLHADLSPGP
-1897 DEHLISNVT
+1897 VEHLISDPA
-1906 KFQPPSLLSP
+1906 KFQSPSLLPS
-1916 VTQIASPGDSTPVKS
+1916 VTLIADPGDSTPGRS
-1931 DNEHKT
+1931 DNDEHKT
-1937 GSSEIAA
+1937 DPREVAA
-1944 LASSLVHPSRQ
+1944 LASSLVNPGRQ
-1955 EPELTAHFPSVPEQ
+1955 EPELAAHFPSAAEQ
-1969 IPSDELT
+1969 VPSDELT
-1976 ESADSEEKSEEMWS
+1976 ESADSEEKLEEMWS

-2023 ATTPLRKPNRNH
+2023 ATTPIRKPNRNH

-2046 KNLNEPRHGWAVWE
+2046 KNLNEPRHGWAAWE

-2071 REAERLATENA
+2071 REAEKLAPENA
-2082 NNQKTKQPTESP
+2082 TNQKTKQPPESP
-2094 EIFCEENELNQIPS
+2094 EIFREENELNQIPS